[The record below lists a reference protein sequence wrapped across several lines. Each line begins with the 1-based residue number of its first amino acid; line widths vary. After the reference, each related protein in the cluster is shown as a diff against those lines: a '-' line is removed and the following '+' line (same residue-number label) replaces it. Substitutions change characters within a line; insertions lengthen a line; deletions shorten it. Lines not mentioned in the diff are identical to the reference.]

1 MSGGRAAMIFF
12 ADMNEGLVIKCQLVR
27 ECEQFLKSMG
37 VSRRGLDVTESLISA
52 SRSLAL

>member
-1 MSGGRAAMIFF
+1 MGGGHAAMIFF

-37 VSRRGLDVTESLISA
+37 VSRRGLDMTESLISA